1 MRMKNF
7 TVLIAILLG
16 LSLISQPSLAKP
28 GKGHFKRMMKKL
40 ELTAEQ
46 KEKMKELRK
55 NNPDM
60 KAKRAEMREVRK
72 KFKEALGSDASKV
85 ELTKLHNELQS
96 KKTEIAKIRFEKMLS
111 IREILTPEQRK
122 LFQEM
127 RQKRG
132 KKNHRWKHKNR

>member
-7 TVLIAILLG
+7 MVLITILLG
-16 LSLISQPSLAKP
+16 LSVISQPLMAKP
-28 GKGHFKRMMKKL
+28 GKGHFKKMMKKL

-46 KEKMKELRK
+46 KEKMKDLRK

-72 KFKEALGSDASKV
+72 KFKEALGSDASKG

-122 LFQEM
+122 IFQEM

-132 KKNHRWKHKNR
+132 KKKHRGKWKNR

>member
-1 MRMKNF
+1 MKNF
-7 TVLIAILLG
+7 MVLITILLG
-16 LSLISQPSLAKP
+16 LSVISQPLMAKP
-28 GKGHFKRMMKKL
+28 GKGHFKKMMKKL

-46 KEKMKELRK
+46 KEKMKVLRK

-72 KFKEALGSDASKV
+72 KFKEALSSDASKG

-122 LFQEM
+122 IFQEM

-132 KKNHRWKHKNR
+132 KKKHRGKWKNR